1 MDSKKKPPAWG
12 SAVGILGII
21 FGALGLVGGAHE
33 LMMPAML
40 DALKVTKSMK
50 PAVAR
55 KLPKTE
61 NSCPEADGKSCE
73 KGNPT
78 VRFEPRKGQLARPDW
93 AKSWF
98 LVNGS
103 LGLLLG
109 GAYILAS
116 VFLLRVKRGAPT
128 IFLGVLVACMLRN
141 IISGGVVLSAGW
153 VGAIWNF
160 FTALSGFVI
169 DLALLIVIVVS
180 DKSPYS
186 EMNNDAK

>member
-12 SAVGILGII
+12 SAVGILGVI
-21 FGALGLVGGAHE
+21 FGIMGLVGGAHE
-33 LMMPAML
+33 LMMPALL
-40 DALKVTKSMK
+40 DALEVTKSMK
-50 PAVAR
+50 PAIAR

-61 NSCPEADGKSCE
+61 NFCPQAGGKSC
-73 KGNPT
+73 NNVAPT
-78 VRFEPRKGQLARPDW
+78 LRFEHRKGQLARPDW

-116 VFLLRVKRGAPT
+116 VFLLLVKRGAPT
-128 IFLGVLVACMLRN
+128 IFLGVLVAGMLRN
-141 IISGGVVLSAGW
+141 IVSGGVAISGGW
-153 VGAIWNF
+153 VGGIWNIGA
-160 FTALSGFVI
+160 ALSGFVI

-186 EMNNDAK
+186 EMKNDAK